1 MKNSRFALGAGLA
14 LVLALVSGCV
24 TESTGPVT
32 PATTEHP
39 ILRATVTGK
48 IIDGCTMKAIEG
60 AVISVGYDGGV
71 ASTTSDAS
79 GSFSFGNVPVS
90 RYQVVNGGVVAN
102 DIYTVTASLV
112 NYNKNQADSTK
123 RYRDYYYQNAQLT
136 YTSSVDSAA
145 LVGLIGSVNF
155 MISELRATVAG
166 KIVDQN
172 MQPVSGAVVT
182 MFDNSVNPG
191 AVIAQARANSTGD
204 YQFQNVDNG
213 ITVSLSAKSA
223 DGSLSGNL
231 PGSLTIPCNLP
242 TDSLRSHVVA
252 ERLMVTPA
260 DNVQPFVIATSPISN
275 ADVDP
280 TNFKIVY
287 TFSEPI
293 KQTPYTR
300 TDLGLGHGTILD
312 DIHVIYNGLKKTAT
326 DVPIAAQ
333 WDPTFTQLQITPQG
347 IVGSARYTFS
357 FVTAAS
363 SGKLQDMAGNAL
375 INNTRLTGDFEVLNF
390 TTNGASAVPAAPT
403 LSRRLIPGLYTNLD
417 FAGGTVNLEWTGDA
431 AARSYN
437 VYRQVGNGSMEL
449 LASNVTNLQY
459 TDNTPALVAP
469 FNPPGVRDPLG
480 PQSVQ
485 YTVRGVSKDLVQGAA
500 SNAVTVSDAVKPQL
514 SGAVRGA
521 ALATNLYPFTLSF
534 SEPMS
539 RVPAETITNYTFSNT
554 GGVTYTIQRAD
565 YLGYSGGFYIVR
577 LTVATDAAPVVGA
590 VLTVGNNVVDLT
602 GNSIDSA
609 FNSQTF

>member
-14 LVLALVSGCV
+14 VLLALASGCV
-24 TESTGPVT
+24 TESTGPVA
-32 PATTEHP
+32 PSATDHP

-48 IIDGCTMKAIEG
+48 IVDGCTMKAIEG

-102 DIYTVTASLV
+102 DIYTITASLV
-112 NYNKNQADSTK
+112 NYNKNQSDSTK
-123 RYRDYYYQNAQLT
+123 RYRDYYYHNAQLT

-166 KIVDQN
+166 TIVDQN

-182 MFDNSVNPG
+182 MFDNTVNPG
-191 AVIAQARANSTGD
+191 AVIAQARTDATGN
-204 YQFQNVDNG
+204 YHFLNVDNG

-223 DGSLSGNL
+223 DGSLSGDL
-231 PGSLTIPCNLP
+231 PGGLTIPCNLP
-242 TDSLRSHVVA
+242 TDSLRSHVAA
-252 ERLMVTPA
+252 ERLMITPA
-260 DNVQPFVIATSPISN
+260 DNVQPFVIATSPANN

-280 TNFKIVY
+280 ANMKIVY

-300 TDLGLGHGTILD
+300 TDLGLGHATIMD
-312 DIHVIYNGLKKTAT
+312 DMHVVYNGLKKSAA
-326 DVPIAAQ
+326 DVSFSAQ
-333 WDPTFTQLQITPQG
+333 WDATFTQLQITPQG
-347 IVGSARYTFS
+347 IVGSARYS
-357 FVTAAS
+357 FNFVPAAT
-363 SGKLQDMAGNAL
+363 SGKLQDLAGNIL
-375 INNTRLTGDFEVLNF
+375 VNNTRLTGDFEALAF
-390 TTNGASAVPAAPT
+390 TTNGSSAVPAAPT

-417 FAGGTVNLEWTGDA
+417 FTGGTVNLEWTGDA

-437 VYRQVGNGSMEL
+437 IYRQVGSGSMEL

-469 FNPPGVRDPLG
+469 YNPPGVRDPLG
-480 PQSVQ
+480 AQSVQ
-485 YTVRGVSKDLVQGAA
+485 YTVRGVSKDLVEGAA
-500 SNAVTVSDAVKPQL
+500 SNAVAVSDAVKPQL

-521 ALATNLYPFTLSF
+521 PLSTNLYPFTLSF
-534 SEPMS
+534 DEPIS
-539 RVPAETITNYTFSNT
+539 RAAAETITNYTFSNT

-565 YLGYSGGFYIVR
+565 YLGYSGGFYVVR
-577 LTVATDAAPVVGA
+577 LTVATSAAPVAGA

-602 GNSIDSA
+602 SNSIDSA